1 MQSQTNA
8 HPEPHNRFCVSKS
21 GADCKYRKRLKLCC
35 SSPHLKL
42 KGKFLLSSYRNE
54 ALSQAVKQ
62 NNWRQIEIKMKTN
75 PAGKQQVH
83 TKIEVLTAN
92 YPIGVD
98 TEELK
103 LL

>member
-1 MQSQTNA
+1 MLQQSALTIL
-8 HPEPHNRFCVSKS
+8 SK
-21 GADCKYRKRLKLCC
+21 LE
-35 SSPHLKL
+35 
-42 KGKFLLSSYRNE
+42 GKFLLSPYRNE
-54 ALSQAVKQ
+54 ALSQAVKR
-62 NNWRQIEIKMKTN
+62 NNWYQIEIKMKTN